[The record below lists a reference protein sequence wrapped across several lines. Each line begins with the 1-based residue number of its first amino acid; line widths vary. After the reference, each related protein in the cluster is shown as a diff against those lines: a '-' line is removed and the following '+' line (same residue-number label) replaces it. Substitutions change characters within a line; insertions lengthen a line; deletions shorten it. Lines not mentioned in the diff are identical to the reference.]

1 MFAFL
6 HFKMLYGDLAFLM
19 EIYLVYLCNTDRGK
33 QLGVGRLI
41 SISAMAIKHMA
52 TSIYR

>member
-1 MFAFL
+1 MGF
-6 HFKMLYGDLAFLM
+6 LAFLVA
-19 EIYLVYLCNTDRGK
+19 IHLVYLYNTDRGK